1 MFETIANNLNFE
13 FLDFFA
19 TTKCRC
25 SQKRKNVGWQMKFI
39 FHPYSVKKKAFHSE
53 KNTHTHTKKKKQ
65 KTKKQKNPN
74 KIQIE

>member
-39 FHPYSVKKKAFHSE
+39 FHPYSEKKSISQWK
-53 KNTHTHTKKKKQ
+53 KHTHTKKKKQ